1 MGAPWRVLYGLPRHD
16 RGRGPRRF
24 SEKFLPR
31 RSGVATITVHSILNM
46 FAKKIGIDLG
56 TTTVLVYMPK
66 KGIIINEPSVV
77 AISVVDKKVLAVG
90 KEAKEMLGRTPDTI
104 VAKRP
109 LKDGVIADYR
119 TTEAMLRY
127 FINKALGGM
136 RLFRVEVMVAVP
148 GGITST
154 ERRAV
159 IDATISAGAKAAYII
174 KEPVVAAIGADIPI
188 GSASGHMIIDIG
200 GGTSEIAVIS
210 LGGIVSSSS
219 IRIGGNKLDAAIQEH
234 VRRKHNLAIGERT
247 AEEIKIRIGSALYL
261 EQKLEMQVK
270 GRDMIN
276 GLPRIVTLSSD
287 DVTDAIQ
294 HELQG
299 MIEAIKDVLQNTP
312 PELSAD
318 VMEKGM
324 VLSGGTA
331 QLRNLDKLFAEATGV
346 PAFVAD
352 DPQKA
357 VARGTGIALENL
369 ESYKRSIFSS

>member
-1 MGAPWRVLYGLPRHD
+1 
-16 RGRGPRRF
+16 
-24 SEKFLPR
+24 
-31 RSGVATITVHSILNM
+31 M

-56 TTTVLVYMPK
+56 TTTVLVYIPK
-66 KGIIINEPSVV
+66 KGIVLNEPSVV
-77 AISVVDKKVLAVG
+77 AVSLADKRVLAVG

-104 VAKRP
+104 VARRP

-127 FINKALGGM
+127 FINKAVGGV
-136 RLFRVEVMVAVP
+136 RFFRPEVMVAVP

-159 IDATISAGAKAAYII
+159 IDATISAGARAAYII

-188 GSASGHMIIDIG
+188 GSPSGHMIIDIG

-210 LGGIVSSSS
+210 LGGIVSSASV
-219 IRIGGNKLDAAIQEH
+219 RIGGNKIDLAIQEH
-234 VRRKHNLAIGERT
+234 VRRKYGLAIGERT

-261 EQKLEMQVK
+261 EEKLEMQAK
-270 GRDMIN
+270 GRDMIT
-276 GLPRIVTLSSD
+276 GLPRIITVTSD
-287 DVTDAIQ
+287 DVTDSIQ

-299 MIEAIKDVLQNTP
+299 IIDAVKEVLHNTP

-318 VMEKGM
+318 VMEKGI

-331 QLRNLDKLFAEATGV
+331 QLRNLDRLLAEATGV
-346 PAFVAD
+346 PAFTADNPQLCVA
-352 DPQKA
+352 K
-357 VARGTGIALENL
+357 GTGIALENL
-369 ESYKRSIFSS
+369 DSYKRSIFSS

>member
-1 MGAPWRVLYGLPRHD
+1 
-16 RGRGPRRF
+16 
-24 SEKFLPR
+24 
-31 RSGVATITVHSILNM
+31 M
-46 FAKKIGIDLG
+46 FAQKIGIDLG

-77 AISVVDKKVLAVG
+77 AISVIDKKVLAVG

-234 VRRKHNLAIGERT
+234 VRRKYNLAIGERT
-247 AEEIKIRIGSALYL
+247 SEEIKIRIGSALYL
-261 EQKLEMQVK
+261 EQKLEMPVK
-270 GRDMIN
+270 GRDMVS
-276 GLPRIVTLSSD
+276 GLPRVITVTSD

-299 MIEAIKDVLQNTP
+299 MIEALKDVLHQTP

-318 VMEKGM
+318 VMEKGI

-352 DPQKA
+352 DPQRC
-357 VARGTGIALENL
+357 VAKGTGIALENL